1 MKTPETGFVYIEGVL
16 MSPDDDEIEKLK
28 TQVSDL
34 TQLVGFLATAV
45 DGIAQNQAVMTDT
58 VGNLVDAQSQ
68 SMETQ
73 EKIVLG
79 INSLQEMI
87 RQLLPP
93 PDEG

>member
-1 MKTPETGFVYIEGVL
+1 
-16 MSPDDDEIEKLK
+16 MSSNDEIEKLK
-28 TQVSDL
+28 AQVHDL

-58 VGNLVDAQSQ
+58 VGNLVEAQSQ

-73 EKIVLG
+73 EKMVTG
-79 INSLQEMI
+79 INGLTSGVSNLQEMM

-93 PDEG
+93 SKEG

>member
-1 MKTPETGFVYIEGVL
+1 

-28 TQVSDL
+28 AQVSDL

-58 VGNLVDAQSQ
+58 VGNLVDAQGQ

-79 INSLQEMI
+79 INSLQEMV